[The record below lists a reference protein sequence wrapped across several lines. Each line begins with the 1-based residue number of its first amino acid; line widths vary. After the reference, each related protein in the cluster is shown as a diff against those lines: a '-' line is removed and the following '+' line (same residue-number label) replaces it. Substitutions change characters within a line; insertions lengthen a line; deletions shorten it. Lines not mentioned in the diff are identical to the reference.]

1 MSPTGRPDNKKVN
14 MADVTTL
21 RSEAEIREVVDEIVR
36 ELAPNPKG
44 GDSSAALLVDALEYT
59 SLALLELAFTL
70 EDEFELPPI
79 DEETARG
86 IRTVADV
93 QEHVVRGLREEGRLA
108 G

>member
-1 MSPTGRPDNKKVN
+1 MS
-14 MADVTTL
+14 DVAAV
-21 RSEAEIREVVDEIVR
+21 RSESEVREVVDEIVR

-44 GDSSAALLVDALEYT
+44 GDSSAAQLVDALEYT

-70 EDEFELPPI
+70 EDEFELAPI

-93 QEHVVRGLREEGRLA
+93 QEHVIKGLRGEGRLA
-108 G
+108 D